1 MGTCDFEG
9 GVDLGR
15 QGALTLVGEYDA
27 ATPVLGAMAQFYV
40 FAAGAPPQ
48 KWAKAPFRSVAEPT
62 PKPFAGPGRCM
73 IPNDVGASMSSARPS
88 ACRGPLSGTR
98 PSG

>member
-40 FAAGAPPQ
+40 FAADIIEEDARVVKMLPVVFATPAALPSWTSTPPGTGSVDRGCDAAT
-48 KWAKAPFRSVAEPT
+48 AKIT
-62 PKPFAGPGRCM
+62 
-73 IPNDVGASMSSARPS
+73 SAAVS
-88 ACRGPLSGTR
+88 AAA
-98 PSG
+98 